1 MPISYC
7 PALNKSSISLCILGL
22 LITLVLFQEQRKLE
36 NAGASTGAAYLD
48 TRNTSFG
55 FQPTAMVHSLPQV
68 AFIWASFLFT
78 FQGFWSTLCDPPVTL
93 LLHATT
99 PIAIVL
105 AIACYG
111 IWVALHP
118 RERAFRDVSL
128 PEPAPFLDSP
138 TDQKLPSTA
147 NYLLGTR
154 VKHVCVS
161 GGHVEHVCLSGGHV
175 KHVCV

>member
-7 PALNKSSISLCILGL
+7 PALNKSSILLCILGM

-36 NAGASTGAAYLD
+36 NTGAATGAAYLD
-48 TRNTSFG
+48 IRNTSYG

-78 FQGFWSTLCDPPVTL
+78 VQGFYLTIGDLPLTL
-93 LLHATT
+93 LLHATI

-118 RERAFRDVSL
+118 RERPFRDVPL
-128 PEPAPFLDSP
+128 PEPAPILGSP
-138 TDQKLPSTA
+138 TDQKLSSAA
-147 NYLLGTR
+147 NYM
-154 VKHVCVS
+154 V
-161 GGHVEHVCLSGGHV
+161 
-175 KHVCV
+175 